1 MNRSHL
7 EFGLALLLQV
17 ALIAAM
23 PLRRADEATD
33 GAAIWL
39 TVRAYDRL
47 DVMQGDYFKLH
58 YEIADA
64 QPGPS
69 RRSLEKRPT

>member
-7 EFGLALLLQV
+7 GFGLALLLQV

-23 PLRRADEATD
+23 PLRRADDETD

-39 TVRAYDRL
+39 KVRAYDRH
-47 DVMQGDYFKLH
+47 DVMQGDYLKLH
-58 YEIADA
+58 Y
-64 QPGPS
+64 
-69 RRSLEKRPT
+69 